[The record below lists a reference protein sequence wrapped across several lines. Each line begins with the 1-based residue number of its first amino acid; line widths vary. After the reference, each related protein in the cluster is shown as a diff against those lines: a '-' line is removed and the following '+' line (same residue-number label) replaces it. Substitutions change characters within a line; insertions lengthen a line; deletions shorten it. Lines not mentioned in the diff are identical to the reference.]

1 MPTLA
6 RLLQLACLTAILAP
20 AQTQNATE
28 PFANI
33 TCAVN
38 ISELDLCSLP
48 EPAEEQCGELCA
60 TPPAAEEQCSELCAT
75 PTAIEDTCDDLCPPS
90 PPPPPACNPLDG
102 LCGPPP
108 PPACIGILCAPPPP
122 PACNDILCALANP
135 PPAPVGC
142 GIDALCGPLPDE
154 IAPCNDILCAPP
166 SPPPADAGCGND
178 ALCGPLPDDDLVECI
193 GMLCTP
199 PSPPPL
205 TCLIDVFEAQCGSPP
220 PFAPPPKSPPP
231 LPPFRPASTT
241 APIQTVITFTAVVPG
256 TIATFDQEGFK
267 AALAR
272 TMANQGVTASMIRLR
287 VEAASVRVTSQIIDP
302 PNAAAVFNRLTVVTA
317 SAQTLSN
324 ALGVP
329 IASIAQAP
337 VTARVQASAPPS
349 APPPSP
355 VLSPPPTPATIFSA
369 IVAAA
374 AGLSTGGAIAIGV
387 VLGSVVLLASCIFYY
402 VKYGR
407 KGNAPK
413 QPSPAKKETLSADK
427 KSKDTVISSSAVDVE
442 MAGGRTASD
451 LDVKPKDDAP
461 GSIPPSSPTSE
472 EGAPANAPEGSS
484 IELTEIKRSPPTEL
498 PIPEN
503 QSRESSA
510 DVSSEISNRL
520 ASFFNPFSPKS
531 PATGREDVH
540 A

>member
-1 MPTLA
+1 
-6 RLLQLACLTAILAP
+6 
-20 AQTQNATE
+20 
-28 PFANI
+28 
-33 TCAVN
+33 
-38 ISELDLCSLP
+38 
-48 EPAEEQCGELCA
+48 
-60 TPPAAEEQCSELCAT
+60 
-75 PTAIEDTCDDLCPPS
+75 
-90 PPPPPACNPLDG
+90 
-102 LCGPPP
+102 
-108 PPACIGILCAPPPP
+108 
-122 PACNDILCALANP
+122 
-135 PPAPVGC
+135 
-142 GIDALCGPLPDE
+142 
-154 IAPCNDILCAPP
+154 
-166 SPPPADAGCGND
+166 
-178 ALCGPLPDDDLVECI
+178 
-193 GMLCTP
+193 
-199 PSPPPL
+199 
-205 TCLIDVFEAQCGSPP
+205 
-220 PFAPPPKSPPP
+220 
-231 LPPFRPASTT
+231 
-241 APIQTVITFTAVVPG
+241 VVPG

-349 APPPSP
+349 APPPPP

-484 IELTEIKRSPPTEL
+484 IELTEIKRSPPTDL

>member
-1 MPTLA
+1 
-6 RLLQLACLTAILAP
+6 
-20 AQTQNATE
+20 
-28 PFANI
+28 
-33 TCAVN
+33 
-38 ISELDLCSLP
+38 
-48 EPAEEQCGELCA
+48 
-60 TPPAAEEQCSELCAT
+60 
-75 PTAIEDTCDDLCPPS
+75 
-90 PPPPPACNPLDG
+90 
-102 LCGPPP
+102 
-108 PPACIGILCAPPPP
+108 
-122 PACNDILCALANP
+122 
-135 PPAPVGC
+135 
-142 GIDALCGPLPDE
+142 
-154 IAPCNDILCAPP
+154 
-166 SPPPADAGCGND
+166 
-178 ALCGPLPDDDLVECI
+178 
-193 GMLCTP
+193 
-199 PSPPPL
+199 
-205 TCLIDVFEAQCGSPP
+205 
-220 PFAPPPKSPPP
+220 
-231 LPPFRPASTT
+231 
-241 APIQTVITFTAVVPG
+241 VVPG

-337 VTARVQASAPPS
+337 VTARVQAAAPPSAPPS
-349 APPPSP
+349 APPPPPVFPPP

-413 QPSPAKKETLSADK
+413 PPLPAKSIKKETPSADK
-427 KSKDTVISSSAVDVE
+427 ESKGTVISSSAVDIE
-442 MAGGRTASD
+442 MAGGRTGSN

-472 EGAPANAPEGSS
+472 EGAPANAPEGS
-484 IELTEIKRSPPTEL
+484 IELTEIKRSPPTDL
-498 PIPEN
+498 PLPEN

-531 PATGREDVH
+531 PATGRGEDVL

>member
-1 MPTLA
+1 
-6 RLLQLACLTAILAP
+6 
-20 AQTQNATE
+20 
-28 PFANI
+28 
-33 TCAVN
+33 
-38 ISELDLCSLP
+38 
-48 EPAEEQCGELCA
+48 
-60 TPPAAEEQCSELCAT
+60 
-75 PTAIEDTCDDLCPPS
+75 
-90 PPPPPACNPLDG
+90 
-102 LCGPPP
+102 
-108 PPACIGILCAPPPP
+108 
-122 PACNDILCALANP
+122 
-135 PPAPVGC
+135 VGC

-166 SPPPADAGCGND
+166 SPPPADAGCGID
-178 ALCGPLPDDDLVECI
+178 GMCGPLPDDDLVECI

-205 TCLIDVFEAQCGSPP
+205 TCLIDVFEAQCGATPP
-220 PFAPPPKSPPP
+220 PPPP
-231 LPPFRPASTT
+231 LPPFRPSTT
-241 APIQTVITFTAVVPG
+241 SAPILNIITFTAVVPG
-256 TIATFDQEGFK
+256 TIDTFDQEGFK

-272 TMANQGVTASMIRLR
+272 TMVRQGVTAAMIRLR
-287 VEAASVRVTSQIIDP
+287 VESASVRVTSQIIDP
-302 PNAAAVFNRLTVVTA
+302 PNAAAVFNTLTAITT

-329 IASIAQAP
+329 IDSIAQAP
-337 VTARVQASAPPS
+337 ATVRIQAAPPS
-349 APPPSP
+349 APPP
-355 VLSPPPTPATIFSA
+355 PPPPPPLPTTIFSA
-369 IVAAA
+369 ILAA

-413 QPSPAKKETLSADK
+413 QPSPAKSIKKETPSADK
-427 KSKDTVISSSAVDVE
+427 KGKDTVISSSAVDVE

-451 LDVKPKDDAP
+451 LDVKQKDDAP

-484 IELTEIKRSPPTEL
+484 IELTEIKRSPPTDL